1 MGTWPPYGADP
12 WVVGVMWGH
21 CGFTR
26 SSDQRTIERMTNTTN
41 PPNTE
46 LTDMHDMVVVHRVFR
61 RELSLIPDLL
71 LSTPAGDVERAS
83 IVVGHARLILSGLHL
98 HHTSEDDLLWPLLV
112 QRSGPSTELV
122 ERMQAQHAEVD
133 QGLDRLETVLA
144 RWETEVRPAVAREAA
159 RVMNQLRQIVVE
171 HLDDEEEHIL
181 PVAEASITP
190 QEWASV
196 GKAGVAKMTRA
207 ELPLMFG
214 ALLEDASE
222 AERRQMLKS
231 LPVPI
236 RCLMRTWGS
245 VHYRRYI
252 TKVRGLR

>member
-1 MGTWPPYGADP
+1 MCTSHAVDSWG
-12 WVVGVMWGH
+12 VGVMWAL

-26 SSDQRTIERMTNTTN
+26 CGDRSTIEHMTNTTN
-41 PPNTE
+41 PLNTG

-71 LSTPAGDVERAS
+71 LSTPGGDVERAS

-112 QRSGPSTELV
+112 ERSSPSTELV
-122 ERMQAQHAEVD
+122 QRMQAQHADVD
-133 QGLDRLETVLA
+133 EGLGRLETVLA
-144 RWETEVRPAVAREAA
+144 RWETEARPAVAREAA
-159 RVMNQLRQIVVE
+159 GVMNQLRQIVVE
-171 HLDDEEEHIL
+171 HLDEEEKQIL

-214 ALLEDASE
+214 ALLEDASDV
-222 AERRQMLKS
+222 ERRQMLQS
-231 LPVPI
+231 LPLPI
-236 RCLMRTWGS
+236 RYLMRTWGS

-252 TKVRGLR
+252 TTVRGLR